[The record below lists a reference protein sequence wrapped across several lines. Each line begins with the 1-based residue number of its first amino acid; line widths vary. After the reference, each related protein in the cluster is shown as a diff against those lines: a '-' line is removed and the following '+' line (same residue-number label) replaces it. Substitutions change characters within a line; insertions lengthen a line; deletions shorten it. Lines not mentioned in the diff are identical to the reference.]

1 MRRAV
6 FALMLLAGV
15 PSIALAAGPQGPI
28 DAIAMIDYKR
38 SPQFK
43 VGDWVRYRTRGE
55 SAQGFKTDYTVTV
68 LIAGE
73 EFWWGE
79 KCFWVET
86 QTAAAPGQPPLI
98 AASLLSYD
106 VFKDPKANLRF
117 RRYVR
122 KYVDGVDGSGRPDV
136 KLFLRA
142 PSELTTR
149 GFEEKDTGRQIDTVG
164 VGTVQAPKGTFE
176 ALRVNHRNREFETNQ
191 EGDST
196 IYFELLESHAY
207 WFSNKVPITSLVRMD
222 QENTQRRRAWMIG
235 ESENAP
241 LRIVE
246 HTLGGSELIDFGSGM
261 KALAVPERLQHPL
274 SEQRPAGAKKAPARR
289 PAGRRS

>member
-6 FALMLLAGV
+6 LALMLLAAF
-15 PSIALAAGPQGPI
+15 PPMAHAAGPEGPI
-28 DAIAMIDYKR
+28 DAISMIDFR
-38 SPQFK
+38 RGPQFK

-73 EFWWGE
+73 ELWWGE

-86 QTAAAPGQPPLI
+86 QTTTEIGKPSVT

-106 VFKDPKANLRF
+106 VFKNPKAKTRF
-117 RRYVR
+117 RRYIR
-122 KYVDGVDGSGRPDV
+122 KYVDGVDGDGRPEV

-149 GFEEKDTGRQIDTVG
+149 GFEEKDPARQTDTVG
-164 VGTVQAPKGTFE
+164 VGKVEVPKGTFD
-176 ALRVNHRNREFETNQ
+176 ALRVNQRYREFETNQ

-196 IYFELLESHAY
+196 VYFELMESQVY
-207 WFSNKVPITSLVRMD
+207 WWSNKVPITSLVRVD
-222 QENTQRRRAWMIG
+222 RENTQRRRVWMIG

-246 HTLGGSELIDFGSGM
+246 HTTGGTELLDFGSGM
-261 KALAVPERLQHPL
+261 KALAVAERLQRPL
-274 SEQRPAGAKKAPARR
+274 SEQGRAGPSPARR
-289 PAGRRS
+289 PAGRKS